1 LIFYKGPPGETPF
14 HGCFCFFDWQ
24 AFKQKKVKKMP
35 STVNSVRKALRLLEC
50 FTPQRGDLSLTQL
63 SQMLG
68 IPKSTLLNLIKTL
81 EDAGYLYKQK
91 NSQNYH
97 LGFKLME
104 LGYNVRSALP
114 LVQLVLPVMEEL
126 QIATG
131 EIVYLTSHI
140 GGRVLYLECV
150 YPSKRSI
157 SYSVFGKT
165 LPMHCTGCGKAMLAY
180 MSDSMVD
187 DIIARWGMPR
197 FTINTITEPAKLKSA
212 LARYRELGYALDNEE
227 ETHNVKCVAM
237 PVRNQEGNVAG
248 ALSIS
253 GPVLSM
259 TDERIELFTN
269 FLAKSCGILVQYAH
283 LFPAIQLLKAPN

>member
-1 LIFYKGPPGETPF
+1 M
-14 HGCFCFFDWQ
+14 
-24 AFKQKKVKKMP
+24 VNKMP
-35 STVNSVRKALRLLEC
+35 LPVNSVGKALRILEC
-50 FTPQRGDLSLTQL
+50 FNPQRGDLNLTQL
-63 SQMLG
+63 SQILE

-91 NSQNYH
+91 NSQNYR

-114 LVQLVLPVMEEL
+114 IVQIALPFMEEL
-126 QIATG
+126 QAATG

-140 GGRVLYLECV
+140 NGRVLYLECV
-150 YPSKRSI
+150 YPSRRSI

-180 MSDSMVD
+180 MDDSMVD
-187 DIIARWGMPR
+187 DIIAKWGMPR
-197 FTINTITEPAKLKSA
+197 CTVNTITEPGKLKKA

-227 ETHNVKCVAM
+227 ESNNVKCVAM
-237 PVRNQEGNVAG
+237 PIRSQQGDVAG

-253 GPVLSM
+253 GPALSM
-259 TDERIELFTN
+259 TDEKIESFTTL
-269 FLAKSCGILVQYAH
+269 LAKSCGILAHYAH
-283 LFPAIQLLKAPN
+283 LFPAIQ

>member
-1 LIFYKGPPGETPF
+1 
-14 HGCFCFFDWQ
+14 
-24 AFKQKKVKKMP
+24 MP
-35 STVNSVRKALRLLEC
+35 STVNSVGKALRILEC
-50 FTPQRGDLSLTQL
+50 FNPQRGDLNLTQL
-63 SQMLG
+63 SQILE

-91 NSQNYH
+91 NSQNYR

-114 LVQLVLPVMEEL
+114 LVQIAQPFMEEL
-126 QIATG
+126 QAATG

-140 GGRVLYLECV
+140 NGRVLYLECF

-187 DIIARWGMPR
+187 DIIAKWGMPR
-197 FTINTITEPAKLKSA
+197 FTINTITEPAKLKKA

-227 ETHNVKCVAM
+227 ESHNVKCIAM
-237 PVRNQEGNVAG
+237 SIRGQQGDVAG

-259 TDERIELFTN
+259 TDEKIESFTN
-269 FLAKSCGILVQYAH
+269 FLAKSCGILAQYAH
-283 LFPAIQLLKAPN
+283 LFPAIQS